1 MGTLNPVKIAV
12 HEARNSLGALLDR
25 ALDGEEVFLT
35 RHGEVE
41 VQLVPVPG
49 KRKVTAAEIRA
60 AFKGLRAVSDFSARE
75 LLKESRD
82 W

>member
-1 MGTLNPVKIAV
+1 MKAAV
-12 HEARNSLGALLDR
+12 HEARDVLGALMDR
-25 ALDGEEVFLT
+25 ALGGEEVFLT

-49 KRKVTAAEIRA
+49 KRKVTGEEIRA
-60 AFKGLRAVSDFSARE
+60 AFKGVRVVSGISAKE
-75 LLKESRD
+75 LLKETRD

>member
-1 MGTLNPVKIAV
+1 MKAAV
-12 HEARNSLGALLDR
+12 HEARDVLGALMDR
-25 ALDGEEVFLT
+25 ALGGEEVFLT

-49 KRKVTAAEIRA
+49 KRKVTGEEIRA
-60 AFKGLRAVSDFSARE
+60 AFKGVRVVSDISAKE
-75 LLKESRD
+75 LLKETRD

>member
-1 MGTLNPVKIAV
+1 MKAAV
-12 HEARNSLGALLDR
+12 HEARDTLGALMDR

-49 KRKVTAAEIRA
+49 KRKATAEEIRA
-60 AFKGLRAVSDFSARE
+60 AFKGVRVVNEVSSKD
-75 LLKESRD
+75 LLKETRD